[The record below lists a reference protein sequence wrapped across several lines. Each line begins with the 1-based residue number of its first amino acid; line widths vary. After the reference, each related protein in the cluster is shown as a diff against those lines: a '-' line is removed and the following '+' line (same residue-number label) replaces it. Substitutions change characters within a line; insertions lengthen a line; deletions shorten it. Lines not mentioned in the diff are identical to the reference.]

1 MLARNLLRPRTGT
14 WGKCSSSTHL
24 SPSVILRNENTGDPT
39 KSAESPSA
47 SSSREPDQ
55 PPSTSLSPDS
65 DDHQPPSSSPPG
77 PPVLVEHSTTKARPH
92 MSTYQNPPF
101 DTHTFFTV
109 LEKTFP
115 TPTSRSLM
123 RATRALLVDR
133 IGKVKRDGLTYK
145 DIDNQAYLFRA
156 ALSEMRAEMTTRT
169 LGQTAAIRA
178 QSAALR
184 RELDTLSTRLKEN
197 LDGLK
202 HETQMDV
209 DNRKNEEKGA
219 SKKVDLQIE
228 ELLNKSLVTLYD
240 LRSDVEE
247 VKWDNMRKSVATLSA
262 FVLVIVI
269 AMELRPRF
277 EAPPPAK
284 NVSRDPQSL

>member
-1 MLARNLLRPRTGT
+1 
-14 WGKCSSSTHL
+14 
-24 SPSVILRNENTGDPT
+24 
-39 KSAESPSA
+39 
-47 SSSREPDQ
+47 
-55 PPSTSLSPDS
+55 
-65 DDHQPPSSSPPG
+65 
-77 PPVLVEHSTTKARPH
+77 

-145 DIDNQAYLFRA
+145 DIDNVMSPPPRMHSRPVHIFDWFLLAAQQAYLFRA
-156 ALSEMRAEMTTRT
+156 ALSEMRAEMTTRSR
-169 LGQTAAIRA
+169 GQTATIRA

-202 HETQMDV
+202 HESVEIPLLPFLARSSEHCRTQMDV
-209 DNRKNEEKGA
+209 DNRKNEEKAA

-228 ELLNKSLVTLYD
+228 VRHNLN
-240 LRSDVEE
+240 
-247 VKWDNMRKSVATLSA
+247 
-262 FVLVIVI
+262 
-269 AMELRPRF
+269 
-277 EAPPPAK
+277 
-284 NVSRDPQSL
+284 